1 MVRKVITSKV
11 MCRFLAKWSLP
22 GLPWALLGMLPLTVA
37 CDNSKAA
44 KAGSPQ
50 AMPVQVKTAKLQK
63 VDDTTEYVATL
74 KSRDSA
80 VVMPQVEGII
90 THIFVHSGEQVG
102 NGVPLMQID
111 PAKQQATVKSQ
122 ED

>member
-1 MVRKVITSKV
+1 MSRIFARTS
-11 MCRFLAKWSLP
+11 LLILP
-22 GLPWALLGMLPLTVA
+22 GPLLAALLLASA
-37 CDNSKAA
+37 CGKGDGAKAA
-44 KAGSPQ
+44 SPQAQ
-50 AMPVQVKTAKLQK
+50 AMPVQVKTARLQK

-102 NGVPLMQID
+102 NRSEEHTSEL
-111 PAKQQATVKSQ
+111 
-122 ED
+122 